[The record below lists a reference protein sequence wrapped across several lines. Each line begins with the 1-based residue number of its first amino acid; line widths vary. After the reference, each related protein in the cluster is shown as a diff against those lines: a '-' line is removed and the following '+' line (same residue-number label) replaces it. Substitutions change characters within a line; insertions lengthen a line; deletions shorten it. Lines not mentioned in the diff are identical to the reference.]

1 MTHNAYAALLEVL
14 RPEEPVSPMGLFG
27 TLVAV
32 SPLTVRIR
40 GTDISSGLFYPL
52 GTVFYPEHIGRSVAL
67 LPCEEGFLILF
78 QVQGG
83 SV

>member
-1 MTHNAYAALLEVL
+1 MTSNAYAALLEVL
-14 RPEEPVSPMGLFG
+14 RPGEPPAPMGLFG

-40 GTDISSGLFYPL
+40 GTDISSGLFYPR
-52 GTVFYPEHIGRSVAL
+52 GMVFYPEHIGQDMAL
-67 LPCEEGFLILF
+67 LPCEEGFLILL

-83 SV
+83 SA